1 MQTRRY
7 RKMLAPALLAMA
19 IAPLALQASAAPGAG
34 EHAESRQQWQEARAE
49 RHAEKRAEL
58 FERAGLD
65 AETREALESAHREHR
80 EAMAELREEHRERI
94 DELLSDEQRSAL
106 DEARREM
113 HEEHHANR
121 HQPSAEDLQHRMRA
135 MVDGWDLSDEER
147 DELRELRQAHYA
159 EMAELRDRD
168 FDSREERREAYQ
180 ELRDE
185 HRAAL
190 AELLTDEQ
198 LEEMQQAA
206 RMAHG
211 KGHGQGHGHHA
222 GNGND

>member
-19 IAPLALQASAAPGAG
+19 IAPLALQASAAPSDG
-34 EHAESRQQWQEARAE
+34 ERAESRQQWQEAR
-49 RHAEKRAEL
+49 
-58 FERAGLD
+58 
-65 AETREALESAHREHR
+65 
-80 EAMAELREEHRERI
+80 
-94 DELLSDEQRSAL
+94 
-106 DEARREM
+106 
-113 HEEHHANR
+113 
-121 HQPSAEDLQHRMRA
+121 AEDLQHRMRA

-185 HRAAL
+185 HRSAL

-198 LEEMQQAA
+198 FEEMQQTA

-211 KGHGQGHGHHA
+211 KRHGHGHGHGHHA
-222 GNGND
+222 GNDND